1 MGKKNEKRNITDDIY
16 NKYTEMLKTKNIK
29 DYFKDERFHIKP
41 QSYKCYNPFT

>member
-1 MGKKNEKRNITDDIY
+1 MGKKNEKRNITDGIY
-16 NKYTEMLKTKNIK
+16 NKYTEMLKTKNK